1 MLGQEDDYSHVVCV
15 HALCPV
21 LLLESLNIGHLASKD
36 IAEPDEIIHGCVFS
50 SSKGRVELQAVGDLR
65 PQVIR
70 TVDSVRADAMVEAEV
85 VGGGVPAVSR
95 ALDFTKH
102 LQVQPALRD
111 VKQQGIFQRRNWNNV
126 ECLLLS
132 WEWLCLT
139 NFDWCSLD

>member
-1 MLGQEDDYSHVVCV
+1 M
-15 HALCPV
+15 

-36 IAEPDEIIHGCVFS
+36 VAEPDEIIHGCVFS
-50 SSKGRVELQAVGDLR
+50 SSKGRVELQAVGDLC

-70 TVDSVRADAMVEAEV
+70 TVDSLRADAMVEAEV

-102 LQVQPALRD
+102 LQVQMALRD

-139 NFDWCSLD
+139 NIDWFSLN